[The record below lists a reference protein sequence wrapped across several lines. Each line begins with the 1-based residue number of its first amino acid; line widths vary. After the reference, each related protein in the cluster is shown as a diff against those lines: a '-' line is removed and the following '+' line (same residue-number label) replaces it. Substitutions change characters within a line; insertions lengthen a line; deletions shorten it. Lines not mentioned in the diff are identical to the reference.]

1 MSGRGRVANARLGGL
16 LAEAGW
22 SGAELARAVNA
33 LGTLHG
39 LPLRYDRTAVAHWL
53 SGTRPRRPVP
63 ELIAAALTERCGR
76 LVTVA
81 EAGLD
86 PAPAKPGPGSAMA
99 ADGAGELL
107 RLALQARA
115 DLDPHS
121 RPPLLRSP
129 YQPTPVPTPT
139 WDPPGPKAA
148 DADTDPPAPAA
159 HAGAA
164 AGTRTRPGTPPGVGA
179 AAGAGTGPGTPP
191 GTGPAAGTG
200 TGPGTPS
207 GAGSAAGAGPAPG
220 APPGVGAAAG
230 AGTGPGTPSGA
241 GSAAGAGTGPGTP
254 SGTGAAAGPA
264 PGAPPGTGA
273 AAGTGTGLGA
283 PPGTG
288 TAPGTGIAPGTG
300 AATGAGA
307 VPDSATG
314 AGAATGRGSHRAG
327 AVPGTGAAPGTG
339 IAPGT
344 GAATVKG
351 AVTGRGSGTRAGA
364 VLGTGIAPGRGA
376 GTGRG
381 AATGEGVGSGIAS
394 GTGMATGGG
403 AATGRGTGV
412 GAGAAAGRGMAPG
425 RGAARG
431 AVTSTGAGTS
441 SRTAPG
447 TGTDAATSSG
457 PAPGTG
463 IAELAARRHL
473 AAHAEQLRAL
483 AGSFSGLYLTHGGV
497 HTRTALAAW
506 LAQDAG
512 AFAARHADG
521 PGAVGRGVADVWR
534 GYAQLAHL
542 LAEMTADAGYHG
554 LAQEYHGIALGL
566 ARQAG
571 DRRMYAITLRAM
583 SAHAGRLGQPA
594 HAVRLART
602 AVETAPAD
610 GEPGTLAFLLVQ
622 RAAAH
627 AHAGQREAATADLAA
642 ADRLHGRHALKPP
655 DGPFDSYGRA
665 DLDFARARTHL
676 ALGEFPAAAEALE
689 RSLRG
694 RAAGQHRATA
704 LTHAALAETL
714 LRLGHLTRACEH
726 WRAFLTAA
734 PAVQSR
740 AVREA
745 LGRLLRDLTP
755 YRRTREAVPTL
766 AMARALAERL
776 P

>member
-1 MSGRGRVANARLGGL
+1 MSGRRVANAWLGDL

-39 LPLRYDRTAVAHWL
+39 LALRYDRTAVAHWL

-81 EAGLD
+81 EAGLGAGSVG
-86 PAPAKPGPGSAMA
+86 PGVRPGPGAVTAPGA
-99 ADGAGELL
+99 AGGEGLL

-115 DLDPHS
+115 DVDPHG
-121 RPPLLRSP
+121 RAALLRSP
-129 YQPTPVPTPT
+129 YQPVPVPAPV
-139 WDPPGPKAA
+139 WDPDPAEGGRGEGARTGRGTDGDAGRGTDGDASRGTDGDASRGA
-148 DADTDPPAPAA
+148 DGDAS
-159 HAGAA
+159 
-164 AGTRTRPGTPPGVGA
+164 R
-179 AAGAGTGPGTPP
+179 GTGIG
-191 GTGPAAGTG
+191 ASRGTG
-200 TGPGTPS
+200 TG
-207 GAGSAAGAGPAPG
+207 
-220 APPGVGAAAG
+220 
-230 AGTGPGTPSGA
+230 
-241 GSAAGAGTGPGTP
+241 
-254 SGTGAAAGPA
+254 
-264 PGAPPGTGA
+264 
-273 AAGTGTGLGA
+273 
-283 PPGTG
+283 
-288 TAPGTGIAPGTG
+288 
-300 AATGAGA
+300 
-307 VPDSATG
+307 
-314 AGAATGRGSHRAG
+314 TGRD
-327 AVPGTGAAPGTG
+327 
-339 IAPGT
+339 
-344 GAATVKG
+344 
-351 AVTGRGSGTRAGA
+351 
-364 VLGTGIAPGRGA
+364 
-376 GTGRG
+376 
-381 AATGEGVGSGIAS
+381 AS
-394 GTGMATGGG
+394 T
-403 AATGRGTGV
+403 
-412 GAGAAAGRGMAPG
+412 
-425 RGAARG
+425 
-431 AVTSTGAGTS
+431 
-441 SRTAPG
+441 
-447 TGTDAATSSG
+447 
-457 PAPGTG
+457 GTG

-497 HTRTALAAW
+497 HTRAALAAW

-521 PGAVGRGVADVWR
+521 PGPALRGREVSGRGRGSADVWR
-534 GYAQLAHL
+534 GYAQLTYL
-542 LAEMTADAGYHG
+542 LGEMTADSGYHG

-566 ARQAG
+566 ARQAD

-627 AHAGQREAATADLAA
+627 AHAGQRAAAAADLAT
-642 ADRLHGRHALKPP
+642 ADRLHGQHAVQPP
-655 DGPFDSYGRA
+655 DGPFDSYARA

-676 ALGEFPAAAEALE
+676 ALGEFPAAADALE

-755 YRRTREAVPTL
+755 YRRTREAVPTV

>member
-1 MSGRGRVANARLGGL
+1 MSGRRPANARLGDL
-16 LAEAGW
+16 MAEAGW

-39 LPLRYDRTAVAHWL
+39 LALRYDRTAVAHWL

-81 EAGLD
+81 EAGLAA
-86 PAPAKPGPGSAMA
+86 APAGPGVRPGPEARAAAERGSE
-99 ADGAGELL
+99 GLL

-115 DLDPHS
+115 DADPHS

-129 YQPTPVPTPT
+129 YQPAPVPAPV
-139 WDPPGPKAA
+139 WERDPAEGGPGGTAA
-148 DADTDPPAPAA
+148 P
-159 HAGAA
+159 
-164 AGTRTRPGTPPGVGA
+164 AGTRTT
-179 AAGAGTGPGTPP
+179 TT
-191 GTGPAAGTG
+191 TT
-200 TGPGTPS
+200 
-207 GAGSAAGAGPAPG
+207 
-220 APPGVGAAAG
+220 
-230 AGTGPGTPSGA
+230 
-241 GSAAGAGTGPGTP
+241 
-254 SGTGAAAGPA
+254 
-264 PGAPPGTGA
+264 
-273 AAGTGTGLGA
+273 
-283 PPGTG
+283 
-288 TAPGTGIAPGTG
+288 
-300 AATGAGA
+300 
-307 VPDSATG
+307 
-314 AGAATGRGSHRAG
+314 
-327 AVPGTGAAPGTG
+327 
-339 IAPGT
+339 
-344 GAATVKG
+344 
-351 AVTGRGSGTRAGA
+351 
-364 VLGTGIAPGRGA
+364 
-376 GTGRG
+376 
-381 AATGEGVGSGIAS
+381 
-394 GTGMATGGG
+394 
-403 AATGRGTGV
+403 
-412 GAGAAAGRGMAPG
+412 
-425 RGAARG
+425 
-431 AVTSTGAGTS
+431 TSAGTS
-441 SRTAPG
+441 AG
-447 TGTDAATSSG
+447 TVAAT
-457 PAPGTG
+457 GTG

-473 AAHAEQLRAL
+473 ASHAQQLRAL
-483 AGSFSGLYLTHGGV
+483 AQSFSGLYLTHGGV
-497 HTRTALAAW
+497 HTRAALAAW

-512 AFAARHADG
+512 AFAARHTDG
-521 PGAVGRGVADVWR
+521 PGPGSRSRGALGRGAPGPGPGAAEVWR

-566 ARQAG
+566 ARQAE

-594 HAVRLART
+594 HAVRLARA

-627 AHAGQREAATADLAA
+627 AHAGQRADAAADLATAD
-642 ADRLHGRHALKPP
+642 RLYGRHAVKPP

-694 RAAGQHRATA
+694 RAPGQHRATA

-755 YRRTREAVPTL
+755 YRRMREAVPTV

>member
-1 MSGRGRVANARLGGL
+1 MSGRRVANAWLGDL

-39 LPLRYDRTAVAHWL
+39 LALRYDRTAVAHWL
-53 SGTRPRRPVP
+53 SGTRPRGPVP

-81 EAGLD
+81 EAGLGAG
-86 PAPAKPGPGSAMA
+86 PAGPGVRTGPGA
-99 ADGAGELL
+99 AVAEGGAGGLH

-115 DLDPHS
+115 DTDPHG
-121 RPPLLRSP
+121 RAPLLRSP
-129 YQPTPVPTPT
+129 YQPAPVPAAI
-139 WDPPGPKAA
+139 WDPEAAGPGPG
-148 DADTDPPAPAA
+148 D
-159 HAGAA
+159 
-164 AGTRTRPGTPPGVGA
+164 
-179 AAGAGTGPGTPP
+179 AGAGTG
-191 GTGPAAGTG
+191 
-200 TGPGTPS
+200 S
-207 GAGSAAGAGPAPG
+207 
-220 APPGVGAAAG
+220 
-230 AGTGPGTPSGA
+230 
-241 GSAAGAGTGPGTP
+241 
-254 SGTGAAAGPA
+254 
-264 PGAPPGTGA
+264 
-273 AAGTGTGLGA
+273 
-283 PPGTG
+283 GTG
-288 TAPGTGIAPGTG
+288 TATATGIA
-300 AATGAGA
+300 
-307 VPDSATG
+307 D
-314 AGAATGRGSHRAG
+314 
-327 AVPGTGAAPGTG
+327 
-339 IAPGT
+339 
-344 GAATVKG
+344 
-351 AVTGRGSGTRAGA
+351 
-364 VLGTGIAPGRGA
+364 
-376 GTGRG
+376 
-381 AATGEGVGSGIAS
+381 
-394 GTGMATGGG
+394 
-403 AATGRGTGV
+403 
-412 GAGAAAGRGMAPG
+412 
-425 RGAARG
+425 
-431 AVTSTGAGTS
+431 
-441 SRTAPG
+441 
-447 TGTDAATSSG
+447 
-457 PAPGTG
+457 
-463 IAELAARRHL
+463 LAARRYL
-473 AAHAEQLRAL
+473 AAHAEQLRAI

-512 AFAARHADG
+512 AFAARHTDG
-521 PGAVGRGVADVWR
+521 PGLSVRGRGPSGPRCGVVEVWR

-542 LAEMTADAGYHG
+542 LAEMTADSGHHG

-627 AHAGQREAATADLAA
+627 AHAGQRAAATADLAA
-642 ADRLHGRHALKPP
+642 AAGLHARHAVKPP
-655 DGPFDSYGRA
+655 DGPFDSYARA

-689 RSLRG
+689 RSLHG
-694 RAAGQHRATA
+694 RAADQHRATA

-745 LGRLLRDLTP
+745 LGRLLRDLGP
-755 YRRTREAVPTL
+755 YRRTREAVPTV

>member
-1 MSGRGRVANARLGGL
+1 MNGPRVANARLGDL

-39 LPLRYDRTAVAHWL
+39 LALRYDRTAVAHWL
-53 SGTRPRRPVP
+53 SGTRPRRLVP

-76 LVTVA
+76 LVTVT
-81 EAGLD
+81 EAGLGTGSAG
-86 PAPAKPGPGSAMA
+86 PGVRPGPGAGA
-99 ADGAGELL
+99 AAEDGGGGLL

-115 DLDPHS
+115 DVDPHG

-129 YQPTPVPTPT
+129 YQPVPVPTPV
-139 WDPPGPKAA
+139 WDRE
-148 DADTDPPAPAA
+148 PAQ
-159 HAGAA
+159 GGGEAA
-164 AGTRTRPGTPPGVGA
+164 AGTPPRTRTPLRTHTGA
-179 AAGAGTGPGTPP
+179 DTRTVADT
-191 GTGPAAGTG
+191 AAGT
-200 TGPGTPS
+200 
-207 GAGSAAGAGPAPG
+207 
-220 APPGVGAAAG
+220 
-230 AGTGPGTPSGA
+230 
-241 GSAAGAGTGPGTP
+241 
-254 SGTGAAAGPA
+254 
-264 PGAPPGTGA
+264 
-273 AAGTGTGLGA
+273 
-283 PPGTG
+283 
-288 TAPGTGIAPGTG
+288 
-300 AATGAGA
+300 
-307 VPDSATG
+307 D
-314 AGAATGRGSHRAG
+314 
-327 AVPGTGAAPGTG
+327 
-339 IAPGT
+339 
-344 GAATVKG
+344 
-351 AVTGRGSGTRAGA
+351 TR
-364 VLGTGIAPGRGA
+364 
-376 GTGRG
+376 
-381 AATGEGVGSGIAS
+381 
-394 GTGMATGGG
+394 
-403 AATGRGTGV
+403 
-412 GAGAAAGRGMAPG
+412 
-425 RGAARG
+425 
-431 AVTSTGAGTS
+431 
-441 SRTAPG
+441 
-447 TGTDAATSSG
+447 
-457 PAPGTG
+457 TG

-483 AGSFSGLYLTHGGV
+483 AGSFSGLYLAHGGV
-497 HTRTALAAW
+497 HTRAALAAW

-512 AFAARHADG
+512 AFAARHTDG
-521 PGAVGRGVADVWR
+521 PGPAVRGRGAPGRGRGAPGVWR

-542 LAEMTADAGYHG
+542 LAEMTADSGYHG

-627 AHAGQREAATADLAA
+627 AHAGQRAAAAADLAA
-642 ADRLHGRHALKPP
+642 ADRLHVRHAAKPP
-655 DGPFDSYGRA
+655 DGPFDSYARA

-676 ALGEFPAAAEALE
+676 ALGEFPAAADALE

-694 RAAGQHRATA
+694 RAADQHRATA

-714 LRLGHLTRACEH
+714 LRLGYLTRACEH

-745 LGRLLRDLTP
+745 LARLLRDLTP
-755 YRRTREAVPTL
+755 YRRAREAVPTV

>member
-1 MSGRGRVANARLGGL
+1 MSGRRVANAWLGDL

-39 LPLRYDRTAVAHWL
+39 LALRYDRTAVAHWL

-81 EAGLD
+81 EAGLG
-86 PAPAKPGPGSAMA
+86 AGSAGPGVRTGP
-99 ADGAGELL
+99 GAPPEKGGPL

-115 DLDPHS
+115 DGDPHG
-121 RPPLLRSP
+121 RGPLLRSP
-129 YQPTPVPTPT
+129 YQPVPVPAAV
-139 WDPPGPKAA
+139 WDP
-148 DADTDPPAPAA
+148 DPAE
-159 HAGAA
+159 G
-164 AGTRTRPGTPPGVGA
+164 G
-179 AAGAGTGPGTPP
+179 GPGAE
-191 GTGPAAGTG
+191 GG
-200 TGPGTPS
+200 
-207 GAGSAAGAGPAPG
+207 
-220 APPGVGAAAG
+220 
-230 AGTGPGTPSGA
+230 
-241 GSAAGAGTGPGTP
+241 
-254 SGTGAAAGPA
+254 
-264 PGAPPGTGA
+264 
-273 AAGTGTGLGA
+273 
-283 PPGTG
+283 
-288 TAPGTGIAPGTG
+288 
-300 AATGAGA
+300 
-307 VPDSATG
+307 
-314 AGAATGRGSHRAG
+314 
-327 AVPGTGAAPGTG
+327 
-339 IAPGT
+339 
-344 GAATVKG
+344 
-351 AVTGRGSGTRAGA
+351 GTRAG
-364 VLGTGIAPGRGA
+364 
-376 GTGRG
+376 
-381 AATGEGVGSGIAS
+381 
-394 GTGMATGGG
+394 TGM
-403 AATGRGTGV
+403 
-412 GAGAAAGRGMAPG
+412 
-425 RGAARG
+425 
-431 AVTSTGAGTS
+431 S
-441 SRTAPG
+441 
-447 TGTDAATSSG
+447 
-457 PAPGTG
+457 
-463 IAELAARRHL
+463 ELAARRHL

-512 AFAARHADG
+512 AFAARHTEG
-521 PGAVGRGVADVWR
+521 PGAAVRVRGAAGRAVSGPRCGVADVWR

-542 LAEMTADAGYHG
+542 LAEMTVDSGHHG

-627 AHAGQREAATADLAA
+627 AQAGQRAAAAADLAA
-642 ADRLHGRHALKPP
+642 ADRSHGRHAVDPP
-655 DGPFDSYGRA
+655 EGPFDSYARA

-676 ALGEFPAAAEALE
+676 ALGEFPAAAAALE
-689 RSLRG
+689 RSLHG

-755 YRRTREAVPTL
+755 YRRTREAVPTV

>member
-1 MSGRGRVANARLGGL
+1 MSGGRVANAWLGDL

-39 LPLRYDRTAVAHWL
+39 LALRYDRTAVAHWL

-81 EAGLD
+81 EAGLGAGSTG
-86 PAPAKPGPGSAMA
+86 PGVPPGPGA
-99 ADGAGELL
+99 AGAGGDGLL

-115 DLDPHS
+115 DGDPHR

-129 YQPTPVPTPT
+129 YQPVPVPAAA
-139 WDPPGPKAA
+139 WDS
-148 DADTDPPAPAA
+148 DPAPDRDDAQ
-159 HAGAA
+159 
-164 AGTRTRPGTPPGVGA
+164 
-179 AAGAGTGPGTPP
+179 
-191 GTGPAAGTG
+191 
-200 TGPGTPS
+200 
-207 GAGSAAGAGPAPG
+207 
-220 APPGVGAAAG
+220 
-230 AGTGPGTPSGA
+230 
-241 GSAAGAGTGPGTP
+241 
-254 SGTGAAAGPA
+254 
-264 PGAPPGTGA
+264 
-273 AAGTGTGLGA
+273 
-283 PPGTG
+283 
-288 TAPGTGIAPGTG
+288 
-300 AATGAGA
+300 
-307 VPDSATG
+307 
-314 AGAATGRGSHRAG
+314 
-327 AVPGTGAAPGTG
+327 
-339 IAPGT
+339 
-344 GAATVKG
+344 
-351 AVTGRGSGTRAGA
+351 
-364 VLGTGIAPGRGA
+364 
-376 GTGRG
+376 
-381 AATGEGVGSGIAS
+381 
-394 GTGMATGGG
+394 GG
-403 AATGRGTGV
+403 AATR
-412 GAGAAAGRGMAPG
+412 
-425 RGAARG
+425 
-431 AVTSTGAGTS
+431 
-441 SRTAPG
+441 
-447 TGTDAATSSG
+447 
-457 PAPGTG
+457 TG
-463 IAELAARRHL
+463 IPELAARRHL
-473 AAHAEQLRAL
+473 ASHAEQLRAI
-483 AGSFSGLYLTHGGV
+483 AVSFSGLYLTHGGV
-497 HTRTALAAW
+497 HTRAALAAW

-512 AFAARHADG
+512 AFAARHPDG
-521 PGAVGRGVADVWR
+521 PGPAARGRGVRGPGCGAAEVWQ

-542 LAEMTADAGYHG
+542 LGEMTADSGYHG

-594 HAVRLART
+594 QAVRLART

-627 AHAGQREAATADLAA
+627 AHAGQRAAATADLAA
-642 ADRLHGRHALKPP
+642 ADRLHGRQAVKPP
-655 DGPFDSYGRA
+655 GGPFDSYARA

-676 ALGEFPAAAEALE
+676 ALGEFPAAADALE

-694 RAAGQHRATA
+694 RPAGQHRATA

-755 YRRTREAVPTL
+755 YRRAREAVPTV
-766 AMARALAERL
+766 AMARALAERM

>member
-1 MSGRGRVANARLGGL
+1 MANGRLGGL

-39 LPLRYDRTAVAHWL
+39 LALRYDRTAVAHWL

-81 EAGLD
+81 EAGVGG
-86 PAPAKPGPGSAMA
+86 AGSAPA
-99 ADGAGELL
+99 ADGGEGLL

-115 DLDPHS
+115 DVDPHG

-129 YQPTPVPTPT
+129 YQPAPVPAPV
-139 WDPPGPKAA
+139 WDQGG
-148 DADTDPPAPAA
+148 
-159 HAGAA
+159 AGEAS
-164 AGTRTRPGTPPGVGA
+164 
-179 AAGAGTGPGTPP
+179 AGTG
-191 GTGPAAGTG
+191 A
-200 TGPGTPS
+200 
-207 GAGSAAGAGPAPG
+207 
-220 APPGVGAAAG
+220 
-230 AGTGPGTPSGA
+230 
-241 GSAAGAGTGPGTP
+241 
-254 SGTGAAAGPA
+254 
-264 PGAPPGTGA
+264 
-273 AAGTGTGLGA
+273 
-283 PPGTG
+283 
-288 TAPGTGIAPGTG
+288 
-300 AATGAGA
+300 
-307 VPDSATG
+307 
-314 AGAATGRGSHRAG
+314 
-327 AVPGTGAAPGTG
+327 
-339 IAPGT
+339 
-344 GAATVKG
+344 
-351 AVTGRGSGTRAGA
+351 
-364 VLGTGIAPGRGA
+364 
-376 GTGRG
+376 
-381 AATGEGVGSGIAS
+381 
-394 GTGMATGGG
+394 
-403 AATGRGTGV
+403 
-412 GAGAAAGRGMAPG
+412 
-425 RGAARG
+425 
-431 AVTSTGAGTS
+431 
-441 SRTAPG
+441 RTA
-447 TGTDAATSSG
+447 A
-457 PAPGTG
+457 GTG

-473 AAHAEQLRAL
+473 AAHAEQLTAL
-483 AGSFSGLYLTHGGV
+483 VRSFSGLYLTHGGV
-497 HTRTALAAW
+497 HTRAALAAW

-512 AFAARHADG
+512 AFAARHTDG
-521 PGAVGRGVADVWR
+521 PGPVRGRGTLGPGCEATEVWR

-542 LAEMTADAGYHG
+542 MGEMTADAGHHG

-566 ARQAG
+566 ARQAD

-594 HAVRLART
+594 HAVRLARA

-610 GEPGTLAFLLVQ
+610 GEPGTLAFLLAQ
-622 RAAAH
+622 RASAH
-627 AHAGQREAATADLAA
+627 AHAGQRAAATADLAA
-642 ADRLHGRHALKPP
+642 ADQLHGRHALTPP
-655 DGPFDSYGRA
+655 GGPFDSYARA

-694 RAAGQHRATA
+694 RAADQHRATA

-726 WRAFLTAA
+726 WRAFLMAA

-755 YRRTREAVPTL
+755 YRRTREAVPTV

>member
-1 MSGRGRVANARLGGL
+1 MSGRRVANAWLGDL

-39 LPLRYDRTAVAHWL
+39 LALRYDRTAVAHWL

-81 EAGLD
+81 EAGLG
-86 PAPAKPGPGSAMA
+86 ASSTGPGVRTDPGA
-99 ADGAGELL
+99 AAAGAGDEGLL

-115 DLDPHS
+115 DVDPHG

-129 YQPTPVPTPT
+129 YQPVPVPPAV
-139 WDPPGPKAA
+139 WDQETEPEAEP
-148 DADTDPPAPAA
+148 D
-159 HAGAA
+159 
-164 AGTRTRPGTPPGVGA
+164 
-179 AAGAGTGPGTPP
+179 
-191 GTGPAAGTG
+191 PAAG
-200 TGPGTPS
+200 GPG
-207 GAGSAAGAGPAPG
+207 GGM
-220 APPGVGAAAG
+220 
-230 AGTGPGTPSGA
+230 
-241 GSAAGAGTGPGTP
+241 
-254 SGTGAAAGPA
+254 
-264 PGAPPGTGA
+264 
-273 AAGTGTGLGA
+273 
-283 PPGTG
+283 
-288 TAPGTGIAPGTG
+288 
-300 AATGAGA
+300 
-307 VPDSATG
+307 
-314 AGAATGRGSHRAG
+314 R
-327 AVPGTGAAPGTG
+327 
-339 IAPGT
+339 
-344 GAATVKG
+344 
-351 AVTGRGSGTRAGA
+351 TRAGA
-364 VLGTGIAPGRGA
+364 GLP
-376 GTGRG
+376 
-381 AATGEGVGSGIAS
+381 
-394 GTGMATGGG
+394 
-403 AATGRGTGV
+403 
-412 GAGAAAGRGMAPG
+412 
-425 RGAARG
+425 
-431 AVTSTGAGTS
+431 
-441 SRTAPG
+441 
-447 TGTDAATSSG
+447 
-457 PAPGTG
+457 
-463 IAELAARRHL
+463 ELAARRHL

-483 AGSFSGLYLTHGGV
+483 AVSFSGLYLTHGGV
-497 HTRTALAAW
+497 HTRAALAAW

-512 AFAARHADG
+512 AFAARHTGG
-521 PGAVGRGVADVWR
+521 PGSAARGRGAAGQGYGVPDVWR

-542 LAEMTADAGYHG
+542 LGEMTADAGYHG

-583 SAHAGRLGQPA
+583 SAHAGRLGQSA

-622 RAAAH
+622 RAVAH
-627 AHAGQREAATADLAA
+627 AHAGQRSAATADLAA
-642 ADRLHGRHALKPP
+642 ADRLHGRHALNPS
-655 DGPFDSYGRA
+655 DGPFDAYARA

-676 ALGEFPAAAEALE
+676 ALGEFPAAADALE

-694 RAAGQHRATA
+694 RASGQHRATA

-755 YRRTREAVPTL
+755 YRRMREAVPTV
-766 AMARALAERL
+766 AMARALADRL

>member
-1 MSGRGRVANARLGGL
+1 MGKAPANTSRRAGKRECGGCSGESVEYGIAILPGAGVVSGRRVANAWLGEL

-39 LPLRYDRTAVAHWL
+39 LALRYDRTAVAHWL

-81 EAGLD
+81 EAGLGAGSTG
-86 PAPAKPGPGSAMA
+86 PGVRPGPGEAQA
-99 ADGAGELL
+99 VAGGEGLL

-115 DLDPHS
+115 DGDPHS

-129 YQPTPVPTPT
+129 YQPVPVPAAV
-139 WDPPGPKAA
+139 WDP
-148 DADTDPPAPAA
+148 DPDPAPAPA
-159 HAGAA
+159 PAEG
-164 AGTRTRPGTPPGVGA
+164 
-179 AAGAGTGPGTPP
+179 GAGGPG
-191 GTGPAAGTG
+191 A
-200 TGPGTPS
+200 
-207 GAGSAAGAGPAPG
+207 
-220 APPGVGAAAG
+220 
-230 AGTGPGTPSGA
+230 
-241 GSAAGAGTGPGTP
+241 
-254 SGTGAAAGPA
+254 
-264 PGAPPGTGA
+264 
-273 AAGTGTGLGA
+273 
-283 PPGTG
+283 
-288 TAPGTGIAPGTG
+288 
-300 AATGAGA
+300 
-307 VPDSATG
+307 
-314 AGAATGRGSHRAG
+314 R
-327 AVPGTGAAPGTG
+327 
-339 IAPGT
+339 
-344 GAATVKG
+344 
-351 AVTGRGSGTRAGA
+351 
-364 VLGTGIAPGRGA
+364 GRGA
-376 GTGRG
+376 GTRTG
-381 AATGEGVGSGIAS
+381 A
-394 GTGMATGGG
+394 
-403 AATGRGTGV
+403 GTGV
-412 GAGAAAGRGMAPG
+412 GLP
-425 RGAARG
+425 
-431 AVTSTGAGTS
+431 
-441 SRTAPG
+441 
-447 TGTDAATSSG
+447 
-457 PAPGTG
+457 
-463 IAELAARRHL
+463 ELAARRHL

-483 AGSFSGLYLTHGGV
+483 AASFSGLYLTHGGV
-497 HTRTALAAW
+497 HTRAALAAW

-512 AFAARHADG
+512 AFAARHTDG
-521 PGAVGRGVADVWR
+521 PGPSVSGREVAGPGCGVADVWR

-583 SAHAGRLGQPA
+583 SAHAGRLGQAA

-627 AHAGQREAATADLAA
+627 AHTGQRAAAAADLAA

-655 DGPFDSYGRA
+655 DGPFDSYARA

-676 ALGEFPAAAEALE
+676 ALGEFPAAADALE

-755 YRRTREAVPTL
+755 YRRMREAVPTV

>member
-1 MSGRGRVANARLGGL
+1 MSGRRVANAWLGDL

-39 LPLRYDRTAVAHWL
+39 LALRYDRTAVAHWL

-81 EAGLD
+81 EAGLGAD
-86 PAPAKPGPGSAMA
+86 SQGPGVRPGPGAPAA
-99 ADGAGELL
+99 ADGGEGLL

-115 DLDPHS
+115 DVDPHS

-129 YQPTPVPTPT
+129 YQPAPVP
-139 WDPPGPKAA
+139 DPVWAQDPGE
-148 DADTDPPAPAA
+148 
-159 HAGAA
+159 GRR
-164 AGTRTRPGTPPGVGA
+164 GEA
-179 AAGAGTGPGTPP
+179 AAGARTGTRT
-191 GTGPAAGTG
+191 GTG
-200 TGPGTPS
+200 TGMP
-207 GAGSAAGAGPAPG
+207 
-220 APPGVGAAAG
+220 
-230 AGTGPGTPSGA
+230 
-241 GSAAGAGTGPGTP
+241 
-254 SGTGAAAGPA
+254 
-264 PGAPPGTGA
+264 
-273 AAGTGTGLGA
+273 
-283 PPGTG
+283 
-288 TAPGTGIAPGTG
+288 
-300 AATGAGA
+300 
-307 VPDSATG
+307 
-314 AGAATGRGSHRAG
+314 
-327 AVPGTGAAPGTG
+327 
-339 IAPGT
+339 
-344 GAATVKG
+344 
-351 AVTGRGSGTRAGA
+351 
-364 VLGTGIAPGRGA
+364 
-376 GTGRG
+376 
-381 AATGEGVGSGIAS
+381 
-394 GTGMATGGG
+394 
-403 AATGRGTGV
+403 
-412 GAGAAAGRGMAPG
+412 
-425 RGAARG
+425 
-431 AVTSTGAGTS
+431 
-441 SRTAPG
+441 
-447 TGTDAATSSG
+447 
-457 PAPGTG
+457 
-463 IAELAARRHL
+463 ELAARRHL

-497 HTRTALAAW
+497 HTRAALAAW

-512 AFAARHADG
+512 AFAARRTDG
-521 PGAVGRGVADVWR
+521 PGSAARGRGVPGRGVPGPGCGAADVWR

-542 LAEMTADAGYHG
+542 LAEMTADSGYHG

-566 ARQAG
+566 ARQAD

-627 AHAGQREAATADLAA
+627 AHAGQRAAAAADLAA
-642 ADRLHGRHALKPP
+642 ADRLHGLHAAQPP
-655 DGPFDSYGRA
+655 DGPFDSYARA

-676 ALGEFPAAAEALE
+676 ALGEFPAAADALE

-755 YRRTREAVPTL
+755 YRRTREAVPIV

>member
-1 MSGRGRVANARLGGL
+1 MSGRRVANARLGDL
-16 LAEAGW
+16 LAEAAW
-22 SGAELARAVNA
+22 SGAELSRAVNA

-39 LPLRYDRTAVAHWL
+39 LGLRYDRTAVAHWL
-53 SGTRPRRPVP
+53 SGTRPRPPVP

-81 EAGLD
+81 EAGLGAGSAG
-86 PAPAKPGPGSAMA
+86 PGVRPGVRPGPGAPAVA
-99 ADGAGELL
+99 AEAAGGEGLL

-115 DLDPHS
+115 DVDPHG
-121 RPPLLRSP
+121 RAALLRSP
-129 YQPTPVPTPT
+129 YQPAPVPAPV
-139 WDPPGPKAA
+139 WDP
-148 DADTDPPAPAA
+148 DPDPDPDPAE
-159 HAGAA
+159 G
-164 AGTRTRPGTPPGVGA
+164 
-179 AAGAGTGPGTPP
+179 
-191 GTGPAAGTG
+191 
-200 TGPGTPS
+200 
-207 GAGSAAGAGPAPG
+207 
-220 APPGVGAAAG
+220 
-230 AGTGPGTPSGA
+230 
-241 GSAAGAGTGPGTP
+241 
-254 SGTGAAAGPA
+254 
-264 PGAPPGTGA
+264 
-273 AAGTGTGLGA
+273 
-283 PPGTG
+283 
-288 TAPGTGIAPGTG
+288 
-300 AATGAGA
+300 
-307 VPDSATG
+307 
-314 AGAATGRGSHRAG
+314 GRGEGARAD
-327 AVPGTGAAPGTG
+327 
-339 IAPGT
+339 
-344 GAATVKG
+344 
-351 AVTGRGSGTRAGA
+351 
-364 VLGTGIAPGRGA
+364 RGA
-376 GTGRG
+376 GGDAGRVAGRDTGR
-381 AATGEGVGSGIAS
+381 
-394 GTGMATGGG
+394 
-403 AATGRGTGV
+403 
-412 GAGAAAGRGMAPG
+412 
-425 RGAARG
+425 
-431 AVTSTGAGTS
+431 
-441 SRTAPG
+441 
-447 TGTDAATSSG
+447 
-457 PAPGTG
+457 GTG

-497 HTRTALAAW
+497 HTRAALAAW

-512 AFAARHADG
+512 AFAARHTDG
-521 PGAVGRGVADVWR
+521 PGPALLGREVSGHGCGTADVWC

-542 LAEMTADAGYHG
+542 LAEMTVDSGYHG

-566 ARQAG
+566 ARQAE

-627 AHAGQREAATADLAA
+627 AQAGQRAAAAADLAA
-642 ADRLHGRHALKPP
+642 ADRLHGQHAVKPP
-655 DGPFDSYGRA
+655 DGPFDSYDRA

-676 ALGEFPAAAEALE
+676 ALGEFPAAADALE

-755 YRRTREAVPTL
+755 YRRTREAVPTV

>member
-1 MSGRGRVANARLGGL
+1 MSGRRVANARMGDL

-39 LPLRYDRTAVAHWL
+39 LALRYDRTAVAHWL

-76 LVTVA
+76 LVTVV
-81 EAGLD
+81 EAGLGTGSTG
-86 PAPAKPGPGSAMA
+86 PGVRPGPGAE
-99 ADGAGELL
+99 GGGEGLL

-115 DLDPHS
+115 DVDPHG

-129 YQPTPVPTPT
+129 YQPVPVPAPV
-139 WDPPGPKAA
+139 WDRE
-148 DADTDPPAPAA
+148 PAQ
-159 HAGAA
+159 G
-164 AGTRTRPGTPPGVGA
+164 GGGET
-179 AAGAGTGPGTPP
+179 
-191 GTGPAAGTG
+191 AAGTG
-200 TGPGTPS
+200 TRTDTGTD
-207 GAGSAAGAGPAPG
+207 
-220 APPGVGAAAG
+220 
-230 AGTGPGTPSGA
+230 T
-241 GSAAGAGTGPGTP
+241 
-254 SGTGAAAGPA
+254 
-264 PGAPPGTGA
+264 
-273 AAGTGTGLGA
+273 GTGTGPRVHSDTRA
-283 PPGTG
+283 RTR
-288 TAPGTGIAPGTG
+288 TRTDTTTSTGIA
-300 AATGAGA
+300 
-307 VPDSATG
+307 D
-314 AGAATGRGSHRAG
+314 
-327 AVPGTGAAPGTG
+327 
-339 IAPGT
+339 
-344 GAATVKG
+344 
-351 AVTGRGSGTRAGA
+351 
-364 VLGTGIAPGRGA
+364 
-376 GTGRG
+376 
-381 AATGEGVGSGIAS
+381 
-394 GTGMATGGG
+394 
-403 AATGRGTGV
+403 
-412 GAGAAAGRGMAPG
+412 
-425 RGAARG
+425 
-431 AVTSTGAGTS
+431 
-441 SRTAPG
+441 
-447 TGTDAATSSG
+447 
-457 PAPGTG
+457 
-463 IAELAARRHL
+463 LAARRHL

-483 AGSFSGLYLTHGGV
+483 AGSFSGLYLAHGGV
-497 HTRTALAAW
+497 HTRAALAAW

-512 AFAARHADG
+512 AFAARHPGG
-521 PGAVGRGVADVWR
+521 PGPAVRGRGAPGLGREAPDVWR

-542 LAEMTADAGYHG
+542 LAEMTADSGYHG

-566 ARQAG
+566 ARQAD

-627 AHAGQREAATADLAA
+627 AHAGQRAAAAADLAA
-642 ADRLHGRHALKPP
+642 ADHLHGRHAVKPP
-655 DGPFDSYGRA
+655 DGPFDSYARA

-676 ALGEFPAAAEALE
+676 ALGEFPAAADALE

-694 RAAGQHRATA
+694 RAADQHRATA

-755 YRRTREAVPTL
+755 YRRAREAVPTV

>member
-1 MSGRGRVANARLGGL
+1 MSGRRVANAWLGDL

-39 LPLRYDRTAVAHWL
+39 LALRYDRTAVAHWL

-81 EAGLD
+81 EAGLG
-86 PAPAKPGPGSAMA
+86 ASSAGPGVRTDPGA
-99 ADGAGELL
+99 AAAEAGGEGLL

-115 DLDPHS
+115 DVDPHG

-129 YQPTPVPTPT
+129 YQPVPVPPAL
-139 WDPPGPKAA
+139 WDREPEPEAEP
-148 DADTDPPAPAA
+148 D
-159 HAGAA
+159 
-164 AGTRTRPGTPPGVGA
+164 
-179 AAGAGTGPGTPP
+179 
-191 GTGPAAGTG
+191 PAAG
-200 TGPGTPS
+200 GPGGGMRTR
-207 GAGSAAGAGPAPG
+207 
-220 APPGVGAAAG
+220 
-230 AGTGPGTPSGA
+230 
-241 GSAAGAGTGPGTP
+241 
-254 SGTGAAAGPA
+254 
-264 PGAPPGTGA
+264 
-273 AAGTGTGLGA
+273 
-283 PPGTG
+283 
-288 TAPGTGIAPGTG
+288 
-300 AATGAGA
+300 TGAGL
-307 VPDSATG
+307 P
-314 AGAATGRGSHRAG
+314 
-327 AVPGTGAAPGTG
+327 
-339 IAPGT
+339 
-344 GAATVKG
+344 
-351 AVTGRGSGTRAGA
+351 
-364 VLGTGIAPGRGA
+364 
-376 GTGRG
+376 
-381 AATGEGVGSGIAS
+381 
-394 GTGMATGGG
+394 
-403 AATGRGTGV
+403 
-412 GAGAAAGRGMAPG
+412 
-425 RGAARG
+425 
-431 AVTSTGAGTS
+431 
-441 SRTAPG
+441 
-447 TGTDAATSSG
+447 
-457 PAPGTG
+457 
-463 IAELAARRHL
+463 ELAARRHL

-483 AGSFSGLYLTHGGV
+483 AVSFSGLYLTHGGV
-497 HTRTALAAW
+497 HTRAALAAW

-512 AFAARHADG
+512 AFAARHTDG
-521 PGAVGRGVADVWR
+521 PRSAAARGRGAAGQGCGVSEVWR

-542 LAEMTADAGYHG
+542 LGEMTADAGYHG

-583 SAHAGRLGQPA
+583 SAHAGRLGQSA

-610 GEPGTLAFLLVQ
+610 GDPGTLAFLLVQ

-627 AHAGQREAATADLAA
+627 AHAGQRSAATADLAA
-642 ADRLHGRHALKPP
+642 ADRLHGRHALKPS
-655 DGPFDSYGRA
+655 DGPFDSYARA

-676 ALGEFPAAAEALE
+676 ALGEFPAAADALE

-755 YRRTREAVPTL
+755 YRRMREAVPTV
-766 AMARALAERL
+766 AMARALADRL

>member
-1 MSGRGRVANARLGGL
+1 MANAWLGDL

-22 SGAELARAVNA
+22 SGAELARAVNG

-39 LPLRYDRTAVAHWL
+39 LALRYDRTAVAHWL

-81 EAGLD
+81 EAGLG
-86 PAPAKPGPGSAMA
+86 AGSAGPGGRPGA
-99 ADGAGELL
+99 AAGGGGEGLL

-115 DLDPHS
+115 DADPHG

-129 YQPTPVPTPT
+129 YQPVPVPAPV
-139 WDPPGPKAA
+139 WDPDPAEGGA
-148 DADTDPPAPAA
+148 D
-159 HAGAA
+159 
-164 AGTRTRPGTPPGVGA
+164 
-179 AAGAGTGPGTPP
+179 
-191 GTGPAAGTG
+191 
-200 TGPGTPS
+200 
-207 GAGSAAGAGPAPG
+207 
-220 APPGVGAAAG
+220 
-230 AGTGPGTPSGA
+230 
-241 GSAAGAGTGPGTP
+241 
-254 SGTGAAAGPA
+254 
-264 PGAPPGTGA
+264 
-273 AAGTGTGLGA
+273 
-283 PPGTG
+283 
-288 TAPGTGIAPGTG
+288 
-300 AATGAGA
+300 GAGA
-307 VPDSATG
+307 VTG
-314 AGAATGRGSHRAG
+314 PRT
-327 AVPGTGAAPGTG
+327 GTG
-339 IAPGT
+339 
-344 GAATVKG
+344 
-351 AVTGRGSGTRAGA
+351 
-364 VLGTGIAPGRGA
+364 
-376 GTGRG
+376 
-381 AATGEGVGSGIAS
+381 
-394 GTGMATGGG
+394 
-403 AATGRGTGV
+403 TGRGTG
-412 GAGAAAGRGMAPG
+412 
-425 RGAARG
+425 
-431 AVTSTGAGTS
+431 T
-441 SRTAPG
+441 G
-447 TGTDAATSSG
+447 TGTATS
-457 PAPGTG
+457 

-473 AAHAEQLRAL
+473 AAHAEQLKAL
-483 AGSFSGLYLTHGGV
+483 AVSFSGLYLTHGGV
-497 HTRTALAAW
+497 HTRAALAAW

-512 AFAARHADG
+512 AFAARHTDG
-521 PGAVGRGVADVWR
+521 PGPAGLRGRGVSGRGRGEAEVWR

-542 LAEMTADAGYHG
+542 LAEMTADSGYHG

-566 ARQAG
+566 ARQAD

-627 AHAGQREAATADLAA
+627 AHAGQRAAAAADLAA
-642 ADRLHGRHALKPP
+642 ADRLHGWHAVKPP
-655 DGPFDSYGRA
+655 DGPFDSYARA
-665 DLDFARARTHL
+665 DLDFARARAHL
-676 ALGEFPAAAEALE
+676 ALGEFPAAVEALE

-694 RAAGQHRATA
+694 RTAGQHRATA

-755 YRRTREAVPTL
+755 YRRTREAVPTV

>member
-1 MSGRGRVANARLGGL
+1 MSGQRVANAWLGDL

-39 LPLRYDRTAVAHWL
+39 LALRYDRTAVAHWL

-81 EAGLD
+81 EAGLG
-86 PAPAKPGPGSAMA
+86 ASSTGPGVRTDPGGA
-99 ADGAGELL
+99 AEDGGEGGDEGLL

-115 DLDPHS
+115 DVDPHS

-129 YQPTPVPTPT
+129 YQPVPVPVAA
-139 WDPPGPKAA
+139 WDPEPEPETEPAEGGPGSP
-148 DADTDPPAPAA
+148 
-159 HAGAA
+159 GG
-164 AGTRTRPGTPPGVGA
+164 AGTRT
-179 AAGAGTGPGTPP
+179 
-191 GTGPAAGTG
+191 
-200 TGPGTPS
+200 
-207 GAGSAAGAGPAPG
+207 GS
-220 APPGVGAAAG
+220 
-230 AGTGPGTPSGA
+230 
-241 GSAAGAGTGPGTP
+241 
-254 SGTGAAAGPA
+254 
-264 PGAPPGTGA
+264 
-273 AAGTGTGLGA
+273 GTGTGL
-283 PPGTG
+283 P
-288 TAPGTGIAPGTG
+288 
-300 AATGAGA
+300 
-307 VPDSATG
+307 
-314 AGAATGRGSHRAG
+314 
-327 AVPGTGAAPGTG
+327 
-339 IAPGT
+339 
-344 GAATVKG
+344 
-351 AVTGRGSGTRAGA
+351 
-364 VLGTGIAPGRGA
+364 
-376 GTGRG
+376 
-381 AATGEGVGSGIAS
+381 
-394 GTGMATGGG
+394 
-403 AATGRGTGV
+403 
-412 GAGAAAGRGMAPG
+412 
-425 RGAARG
+425 
-431 AVTSTGAGTS
+431 
-441 SRTAPG
+441 
-447 TGTDAATSSG
+447 
-457 PAPGTG
+457 
-463 IAELAARRHL
+463 ELAARRHL

-483 AGSFSGLYLTHGGV
+483 AVSFSGLYLTHGGV
-497 HTRTALAAW
+497 HTRAALAAW

-512 AFAARHADG
+512 AFAARHTA
-521 PGAVGRGVADVWR
+521 GRGPAARGRGAAGQGCGVPDVWR

-542 LAEMTADAGYHG
+542 LGEMTADSGYHG

-583 SAHAGRLGQPA
+583 SAHAGRLGQSA

-627 AHAGQREAATADLAA
+627 AHAGQRAAAAADLAA
-642 ADRLHGRHALKPP
+642 ADRLYGRHALKPS
-655 DGPFDSYGRA
+655 DGPFDSYARA

-726 WRAFLTAA
+726 WRAFLIAA

-755 YRRTREAVPTL
+755 YRRMREAVPTV
-766 AMARALAERL
+766 AMARALADRL

>member
-1 MSGRGRVANARLGGL
+1 MANAWLGDL

-39 LPLRYDRTAVAHWL
+39 LALRYDRTAVAHWL

-81 EAGLD
+81 EAGL
-86 PAPAKPGPGSAMA
+86 
-99 ADGAGELL
+99 GAGAALTAAEDGGDGLL

-115 DLDPHS
+115 DVDPHG

-129 YQPTPVPTPT
+129 YQPVPVPDPV
-139 WDPPGPKAA
+139 WDP
-148 DADTDPPAPAA
+148 DPAE
-159 HAGAA
+159 G
-164 AGTRTRPGTPPGVGA
+164 GQG
-179 AAGAGTGPGTPP
+179 GAGTGTR
-191 GTGPAAGTG
+191 TGTG
-200 TGPGTPS
+200 TGARPGTR
-207 GAGSAAGAGPAPG
+207 
-220 APPGVGAAAG
+220 
-230 AGTGPGTPSGA
+230 TGPG
-241 GSAAGAGTGPGTP
+241 
-254 SGTGAAAGPA
+254 
-264 PGAPPGTGA
+264 
-273 AAGTGTGLGA
+273 
-283 PPGTG
+283 
-288 TAPGTGIAPGTG
+288 
-300 AATGAGA
+300 
-307 VPDSATG
+307 
-314 AGAATGRGSHRAG
+314 
-327 AVPGTGAAPGTG
+327 
-339 IAPGT
+339 
-344 GAATVKG
+344 
-351 AVTGRGSGTRAGA
+351 
-364 VLGTGIAPGRGA
+364 
-376 GTGRG
+376 
-381 AATGEGVGSGIAS
+381 
-394 GTGMATGGG
+394 
-403 AATGRGTGV
+403 
-412 GAGAAAGRGMAPG
+412 
-425 RGAARG
+425 AR
-431 AVTSTGAGTS
+431 
-441 SRTAPG
+441 
-447 TGTDAATSSG
+447 TGTD
-457 PAPGTG
+457 

-473 AAHAEQLRAL
+473 AAHAEQLKAL
-483 AGSFSGLYLTHGGV
+483 AVSFSGLYLTHGGV
-497 HTRTALAAW
+497 HTRAALAAW

-512 AFAARHADG
+512 AFAARHTDG
-521 PGAVGRGVADVWR
+521 PAPALRGRRVPGRGRGAVDVWR

-542 LAEMTADAGYHG
+542 LAEMTADAGSHG

-566 ARQAG
+566 ARQAD

-627 AHAGQREAATADLAA
+627 AHAGQRDCAAADLAA
-642 ADRLHGRHALKPP
+642 ADRLHGRHAVQPP
-655 DGPFDSYGRA
+655 DGPFDSYARA

-676 ALGEFPAAAEALE
+676 ALGEFPAAADALE

-704 LTHAALAETL
+704 LTHALLAETL

-755 YRRTREAVPTL
+755 YRRTREAVPTV

>member
-1 MSGRGRVANARLGGL
+1 MSGRRVANAWLGDL

-22 SGAELARAVNA
+22 SGAELARAVNG

-39 LPLRYDRTAVAHWL
+39 LALRYDRTAVAHWL

-81 EAGLD
+81 EAGLG
-86 PAPAKPGPGSAMA
+86 ASSTGPGVRTGPGA
-99 ADGAGELL
+99 AAAEGGGEGLL

-115 DLDPHS
+115 DMDPHS

-129 YQPTPVPTPT
+129 YQPVPVPAAV
-139 WDPPGPKAA
+139 WDPDPYPAQGGPGG
-148 DADTDPPAPAA
+148 
-159 HAGAA
+159 AGPTG
-164 AGTRTRPGTPPGVGA
+164 AGGVVRPGT
-179 AAGAGTGPGTPP
+179 
-191 GTGPAAGTG
+191 
-200 TGPGTPS
+200 
-207 GAGSAAGAGPAPG
+207 
-220 APPGVGAAAG
+220 
-230 AGTGPGTPSGA
+230 
-241 GSAAGAGTGPGTP
+241 
-254 SGTGAAAGPA
+254 
-264 PGAPPGTGA
+264 
-273 AAGTGTGLGA
+273 GL
-283 PPGTG
+283 P
-288 TAPGTGIAPGTG
+288 
-300 AATGAGA
+300 
-307 VPDSATG
+307 
-314 AGAATGRGSHRAG
+314 
-327 AVPGTGAAPGTG
+327 
-339 IAPGT
+339 
-344 GAATVKG
+344 
-351 AVTGRGSGTRAGA
+351 
-364 VLGTGIAPGRGA
+364 
-376 GTGRG
+376 
-381 AATGEGVGSGIAS
+381 
-394 GTGMATGGG
+394 
-403 AATGRGTGV
+403 
-412 GAGAAAGRGMAPG
+412 
-425 RGAARG
+425 
-431 AVTSTGAGTS
+431 
-441 SRTAPG
+441 
-447 TGTDAATSSG
+447 
-457 PAPGTG
+457 
-463 IAELAARRHL
+463 ELAARRHL

-483 AGSFSGLYLTHGGV
+483 AASFSGLYLTHGGV
-497 HTRTALAAW
+497 HTRAALAAW

-512 AFAARHADG
+512 AFAARHTD
-521 PGAVGRGVADVWR
+521 GRGPAAHGRGAAGQGCGVPDVWR

-542 LAEMTADAGYHG
+542 LAEMTADAGFHG

-583 SAHAGRLGQPA
+583 SAHAGRLGQSA
-594 HAVRLART
+594 HAVRLARA

-627 AHAGQREAATADLAA
+627 AHAGQRAAAA
-642 ADRLHGRHALKPP
+642 ADLVTAGRLHGRHALNPP
-655 DGPFDSYGRA
+655 DGPFDSYARA

-676 ALGEFPAAAEALE
+676 ALGEFPAAADALE

-755 YRRTREAVPTL
+755 YRRTREAVPTV

>member
-1 MSGRGRVANARLGGL
+1 MSGRRVANAWLGDL
-16 LAEAGW
+16 LAEARW
-22 SGAELARAVNA
+22 NGAELARAVNA

-39 LPLRYDRTAVAHWL
+39 LALRYDRTAVAHWL

-81 EAGLD
+81 EAGLG
-86 PAPAKPGPGSAMA
+86 AGSEGPGPA
-99 ADGAGELL
+99 APPAEDGAGGLL
-107 RLALQARA
+107 RLALRARA
-115 DLDPHS
+115 DGDPHG
-121 RPPLLRSP
+121 RAPLLRSP
-129 YQPTPVPTPT
+129 YQPVPVPAAV
-139 WDPPGPKAA
+139 WDPDPAQGAGP
-148 DADTDPPAPAA
+148 DGGGP
-159 HAGAA
+159 
-164 AGTRTRPGTPPGVGA
+164 GTRT
-179 AAGAGTGPGTPP
+179 
-191 GTGPAAGTG
+191 
-200 TGPGTPS
+200 
-207 GAGSAAGAGPAPG
+207 
-220 APPGVGAAAG
+220 
-230 AGTGPGTPSGA
+230 
-241 GSAAGAGTGPGTP
+241 
-254 SGTGAAAGPA
+254 
-264 PGAPPGTGA
+264 
-273 AAGTGTGLGA
+273 
-283 PPGTG
+283 
-288 TAPGTGIAPGTG
+288 
-300 AATGAGA
+300 
-307 VPDSATG
+307 
-314 AGAATGRGSHRAG
+314 
-327 AVPGTGAAPGTG
+327 
-339 IAPGT
+339 
-344 GAATVKG
+344 
-351 AVTGRGSGTRAGA
+351 
-364 VLGTGIAPGRGA
+364 
-376 GTGRG
+376 
-381 AATGEGVGSGIAS
+381 
-394 GTGMATGGG
+394 GTGM
-403 AATGRGTGV
+403 
-412 GAGAAAGRGMAPG
+412 
-425 RGAARG
+425 
-431 AVTSTGAGTS
+431 S
-441 SRTAPG
+441 
-447 TGTDAATSSG
+447 
-457 PAPGTG
+457 
-463 IAELAARRHL
+463 ELAARRHL

-512 AFAARHADG
+512 AFAARHTEG
-521 PGAVGRGVADVWR
+521 PGPAVRVRGAAGRAVSGPRCGVTGVWR

-542 LAEMTADAGYHG
+542 LAEMTADSGHHG

-627 AHAGQREAATADLAA
+627 AHAGQRAAAAADLAT
-642 ADRLHGRHALKPP
+642 ADRLHGRHAVDPLE
-655 DGPFDSYGRA
+655 GPFDSYARA

-755 YRRTREAVPTL
+755 YRRTREAVPTV

>member
-1 MSGRGRVANARLGGL
+1 MVPPGVGAVSGRGRVANARLGGL

-129 YQPTPVPTPT
+129 YQPTPVPTPA
-139 WDPPGPKAA
+139 WDPPPPKP
-148 DADTDPPAPAA
+148 ADTDPPARTAA
-159 HAGAA
+159 HVGAA
-164 AGTRTRPGTPPGVGA
+164 AGTRTRPGSPPGVGATAGTGTAPGTPPGVGA
-179 AAGAGTGPGTPP
+179 AAGVGTVPGTPS
-191 GTGPAAGTG
+191 GAGAAAGVG

-207 GAGSAAGAGPAPG
+207 GAG
-220 APPGVGAAAG
+220 
-230 AGTGPGTPSGA
+230 TG
-241 GSAAGAGTGPGTP
+241 
-254 SGTGAAAGPA
+254 
-264 PGAPPGTGA
+264 
-273 AAGTGTGLGA
+273 
-283 PPGTG
+283 
-288 TAPGTGIAPGTG
+288 
-300 AATGAGA
+300 
-307 VPDSATG
+307 
-314 AGAATGRGSHRAG
+314 
-327 AVPGTGAAPGTG
+327 
-339 IAPGT
+339 
-344 GAATVKG
+344 
-351 AVTGRGSGTRAGA
+351 
-364 VLGTGIAPGRGA
+364 
-376 GTGRG
+376 
-381 AATGEGVGSGIAS
+381 
-394 GTGMATGGG
+394 
-403 AATGRGTGV
+403 
-412 GAGAAAGRGMAPG
+412 
-425 RGAARG
+425 
-431 AVTSTGAGTS
+431 
-441 SRTAPG
+441 
-447 TGTDAATSSG
+447 AATSSG
-457 PAPGTG
+457 PAPATGTG

-571 DRRMYAITLRAM
+571 DRRLYAITLRAM

-627 AHAGQREAATADLAA
+627 AHAGQREAAAADLAA

>member
-1 MSGRGRVANARLGGL
+1 MANAWLGDL

-39 LPLRYDRTAVAHWL
+39 LALRYDRTAVAHWL

-81 EAGLD
+81 EAGLGAGSAG
-86 PAPAKPGPGSAMA
+86 PGVRPGPGAVAVAPAPTPEA
-99 ADGAGELL
+99 AGGEGLL

-115 DLDPHS
+115 DVNPHG
-121 RPPLLRSP
+121 RAALLRSP
-129 YQPTPVPTPT
+129 YQPVPVPAPV
-139 WDPPGPKAA
+139 WDP
-148 DADTDPPAPAA
+148 DPAEGG
-159 HAGAA
+159 H
-164 AGTRTRPGTPPGVGA
+164 
-179 AAGAGTGPGTPP
+179 
-191 GTGPAAGTG
+191 
-200 TGPGTPS
+200 
-207 GAGSAAGAGPAPG
+207 
-220 APPGVGAAAG
+220 
-230 AGTGPGTPSGA
+230 
-241 GSAAGAGTGPGTP
+241 
-254 SGTGAAAGPA
+254 
-264 PGAPPGTGA
+264 
-273 AAGTGTGLGA
+273 
-283 PPGTG
+283 
-288 TAPGTGIAPGTG
+288 
-300 AATGAGA
+300 
-307 VPDSATG
+307 
-314 AGAATGRGSHRAG
+314 
-327 AVPGTGAAPGTG
+327 
-339 IAPGT
+339 
-344 GAATVKG
+344 
-351 AVTGRGSGTRAGA
+351 
-364 VLGTGIAPGRGA
+364 
-376 GTGRG
+376 
-381 AATGEGVGSGIAS
+381 GEGAR
-394 GTGMATGGG
+394 
-403 AATGRGTGV
+403 TGRGTDGDASR
-412 GAGAAAGRGMAPG
+412 GAGRDVS
-425 RGAARG
+425 RGAG
-431 AVTSTGAGTS
+431 I
-441 SRTAPG
+441 G
-447 TGTDAATSSG
+447 TGRDTSR
-457 PAPGTG
+457 GTG

-497 HTRTALAAW
+497 HTRAALAAW

-521 PGAVGRGVADVWR
+521 PGPALRGREVSGRGRGSADVWR

-542 LAEMTADAGYHG
+542 LGEMTADSGYHG

-566 ARQAG
+566 ARQAD

-627 AHAGQREAATADLAA
+627 AHAGQRAAATADLAA
-642 ADRLHGRHALKPP
+642 ADRLHGEHAVQPP
-655 DGPFDSYGRA
+655 DGPFDSYARA

-676 ALGEFPAAAEALE
+676 ALGEFPAAADALE

-745 LGRLLRDLTP
+745 LGRLLRDQTP
-755 YRRTREAVPTL
+755 YRRTREAVPTV